1 MKSILTTFLIAS
13 SILCS
18 ILKHSKNILQ
28 NIFEGLKGMR
38 AKFFLILQGGL
49 LIVGKSNSGKTVSI
63 VRKSNS

>member
-18 ILKHSKNILQ
+18 ILKHSKNISQ

>member
-18 ILKHSKNILQ
+18 ILKHSKNISQ
-28 NIFEGLKGMR
+28 NIFEGLKDML
-38 AKFFLILQGGL
+38 AKFFLILHVGL
-49 LIVGKSNSGKTVSI
+49 LIVGKSNSRKTVSI

>member
-18 ILKHSKNILQ
+18 ILKHSKNISQ
-28 NIFEGLKGMR
+28 NIFEGLKGMW

>member
-18 ILKHSKNILQ
+18 ILKHSKNISQ
-28 NIFEGLKGMR
+28 NIFEGLKGML
-38 AKFFLILQGGL
+38 AKFFLILQVGL

>member
-18 ILKHSKNILQ
+18 ILKRSKNISQ
-28 NIFEGLKGMR
+28 NIFEGLKGMLV
-38 AKFFLILQGGL
+38 KFFLFLQVGL

-63 VRKSNS
+63 VGKSNS